1 MRLHR
6 FMGCVAAFLFAAWA
20 FVIALFVGT
29 FGLVPVSY
37 TVVLAHALVLGLPI
51 FLVFWWERWVNL
63 FTCTCGGFLVA
74 AASGILPTWPIGP
87 KGSSSSARGVPLVV
101 DGVPT
106 LAGWIEYLQV
116 LIFLGFFG
124 AIAGI
129 VFWAILLA
137 SGALAP
143 ADNGT
148 DRSQRR
154 RATSLGVVAVLIT
167 GTLMAIPNAVWE
179 RLTRLAAD
187 QSCHNVLRDRDSISP
202 QMSID
207 LQIAPEDAP
216 KLTQVIQ
223 DFAASNKLQYRDASV
238 PTHSHVSLCN
248 ERGLTIKLDRLASL
262 SVFELQPGS
271 GWQQT
276 TKELIDRIETL
287 WPGKLR
293 FRAPQGGDMPRPK
306 ELQ

>member
-1 MRLHR
+1 MA
-6 FMGCVAAFLFAAWA
+6 CVAAFLFAAWT

-51 FLVFWWERWVNL
+51 FLIFWWKRWVNL
-63 FTCTCGGFLVA
+63 VTCICGGFLVA
-74 AASGILPTWPIGP
+74 AASGVISRWPAGP
-87 KGSSSSARGVPLVV
+87 KGRNSTVGGVPLVV

-106 LAGWIEYLQV
+106 LAGWLDFLQV

-129 VFWAILLA
+129 VFWAILLS
-137 SGALAP
+137 SGALVP

-148 DRSQRR
+148 DRLQRR
-154 RATSLGVVAVLIT
+154 SATSLGVVAVLIT
-167 GTLMAIPNAVWE
+167 GTLVAIPNFVWG
-179 RLTRLAAD
+179 RLARLAMD
-187 QSCHNVLRDRDSISP
+187 QSCHNVLRDRDSIAP
-202 QMSID
+202 QVSME
-207 LQIAPEDAP
+207 LQIAQEDVP
-216 KLTQVIQ
+216 KLTQAMHE
-223 DFAASNKLQYRDASV
+223 FAATHKLHYRDASV
-238 PTHSHVSLCN
+238 PARWFLSLCN
-248 ERGLTIKLDRLASL
+248 DRGLTIRLDLL
-262 SVFELQPGS
+262 VEISVFELQPGS

-276 TKELIDRIETL
+276 TKELIDRIEAL

-293 FRAPQGGDMPRPK
+293 FHAPQGGYMPRPE